1 MPRKP
6 RYTGKGRGKANMKTT
21 EEGEDSR
28 PITDPPA
35 DEPTPEMER
44 DGGDLEA
51 HPLSTDAQTKLKVA
65 FLYFSAIKCHEL

>member
-6 RYTGKGRGKANMKTT
+6 KYTGKGMGKAHMKTT

-28 PITDPPA
+28 PITVTSDPSA

-51 HPLSTDAQTKLKVA
+51 HPLSITDAQTKP
-65 FLYFSAIKCHEL
+65 